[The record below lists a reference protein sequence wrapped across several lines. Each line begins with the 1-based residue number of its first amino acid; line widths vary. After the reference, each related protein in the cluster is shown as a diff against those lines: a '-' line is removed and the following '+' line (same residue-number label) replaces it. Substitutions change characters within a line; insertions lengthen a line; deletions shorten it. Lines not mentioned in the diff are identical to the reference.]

1 MKGSVVQVHTMDR
14 IDKEKAQKQIEKTFA
29 IESASIAAL
38 AESYDLDRACEL
50 IELLHSC
57 QGKVITTGCGTS
69 GVAAKKI
76 AHTLSCIQI
85 PTFFLTP
92 SDALHGAM
100 GVVTEN
106 DIVIFISKGG
116 MTEELYS
123 MLQPIKKMGA
133 KTVAVCENADVP
145 LSQKSD
151 LFIKIKI
158 EKEPDVFNMLATA
171 STLSV
176 IAYFDAITI
185 ALQELVNFKKE
196 NFLTIHPGGKVG
208 NRLQQDVYGSR

>member
-1 MKGSVVQVHTMDR
+1 MAQVRTIMEK
-14 IDKEKAQKQIEKTFA
+14 IDKEKAQKHIEKTFA
-29 IESASIAAL
+29 IESESIAAL
-38 AESYDLDRACEL
+38 SESYDPDVACEL
-50 IELLHSC
+50 MEWLHSC

-133 KTVAVCENADVP
+133 KTLAVCENPGVP
-145 LSQKSD
+145 LAQESD
-151 LFIKIKI
+151 LFIKIKT

-176 IAYFDAITI
+176 IAYFDAIAI
-185 ALQELVNFKKE
+185 ALQALLHFKKE
-196 NFLTIHPGGKVG
+196 DFLTIHPGGEVG
-208 NRLQQDVYGSR
+208 NRLQQDVHGSR